1 MKTVVISE
9 FKAKCIAF
17 LREAQQTGESILVT
31 RRGQPIAR
39 VEPVR
44 EVRSERPLGV
54 FRGRMTV
61 RGDIVQADA
70 SGDWEALG

>member
-1 MKTVVISE
+1 MKTVVVSE

-31 RRGQPIAR
+31 RRGRPIAR

-44 EVRSERPLGV
+44 DIRSERPLGV
-54 FRGRMTV
+54 FRGRMKL
-61 RGDIVQADA
+61 RGDIVQAEW
-70 SGDWEALG
+70 SSDWEALE

>member
-44 EVRSERPLGV
+44 EDRSERPLGV
-54 FRGRMTV
+54 FRGRMKV
-61 RGDIVQADA
+61 RGDIVQTDSSA
-70 SGDWEALG
+70 DWEALE